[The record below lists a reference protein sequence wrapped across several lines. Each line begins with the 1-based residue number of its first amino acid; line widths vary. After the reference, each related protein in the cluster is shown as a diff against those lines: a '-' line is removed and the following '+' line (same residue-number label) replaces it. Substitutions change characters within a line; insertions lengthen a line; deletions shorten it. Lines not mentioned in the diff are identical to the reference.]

1 MTLFERDYKDALEGN
16 EVEVL
21 TRRKAEI
28 NALEKQ
34 LRECRNGFRAQC
46 IAQELDKRKKEYDKI
61 DELF

>member
-1 MTLFERDYKDALEGN
+1 MTLFERDYKAALDGDEF
-16 EVEVL
+16 EVL

-28 NALEKQ
+28 KDLEKQ